1 MAEEN
6 VAPKEENKSDEKSKV
21 LKEFVKELT
30 GILPEGNLISVMS
43 FTPWYMGMPTDEV
56 GTWIVVNKLDAE
68 VMEKLAVLSQKYVT
82 PTFGL
87 PIVSTLEEIEGINDS
102 FPISLF
108 DILTGYNVEY
118 GQDLFEKVEIDTR
131 GLRAQVEMQLRTMV
145 MMMRQRY
152 LETNFSEPGA
162 YARLLSWVIKDVIV
176 ASRLVLLLPMGKY
189 IESKEDI
196 INEMGK
202 YLGTELKDNLK
213 ELTLLLDSKEPIT
226 KEKANAY
233 YFKATDFV
241 SKLLVYVDKIGD

>member
-1 MAEEN
+1 MTEEN
-6 VAPKEENKSDEKSKV
+6 GAKTVDTKDAEKEKV

-30 GILPEGNLISVMS
+30 SILPEGNLISVMS
-43 FTPWYMGMPTDEV
+43 FTPWYMGMPTDEI
-56 GTWIVVNKLDAE
+56 GTWIVVNKLDAD

-87 PIVSTLEEIEGINDS
+87 PIVSTMEEIEGINDS

-108 DILTGYNVEY
+108 DILTGYNIEY

-162 YARLLSWVIKDVIV
+162 YARLLSWVIKDVLV

-189 IESKEDI
+189 IERKEDI

-202 YLGTELKDNLK
+202 YLGTELKENLK
-213 ELTLLLDSKEPIT
+213 ELTTLLDAKSNID
-226 KEKANAY
+226 KEKANEY
-233 YFKATDFV
+233 YFKATNFV
-241 SKLLVYVDKIGD
+241 SNLLVYVDKIGD